1 MDKSPAVDEN
11 DTSKSERKR
20 NAKRLRDIGL
30 KLTKLNARQL
40 SQVALTNDLTNALA
54 EYNRINS
61 NEAKRRQLQFIGK
74 LMRATDFAALESTL
88 SLVEGT
94 SAQAR
99 YAMHQLETWR
109 DRLIAD
115 DSALTE
121 YLHENPKVDRQMLRN
136 HMNKPRNANAQKQ
149 QRAAARALFR
159 FLRDNATPEM
169 AQQSDAGPDYAD

>member
-1 MDKSPAVDEN
+1 MGKSPAVDEN

-40 SQVALTNDLTNALA
+40 SQVALTHDLTNALA

-74 LMRATDFAALESTL
+74 LMRAADLAALESTL

-99 YAMHQLETWR
+99 FEMHQLETWR

-121 YLHENPKVDRQMLRN
+121 YLHKHPKIDRQALRS
-136 HMNKPRNANAQKQ
+136 HIHKARNANEQQ

-159 FLRDNATPEM
+159 ILRDNVSREIAQTPDATG
-169 AQQSDAGPDYAD
+169 SDYAD